1 MSPLTRRQTATA
13 LLGAAGTAFLPT
25 GFARAQAAPQIAP
38 VPDTAHEETDDQS
51 PTQVDTTASRNE
63 HMVLPV
69 SINGQGPF
77 RFMID
82 TGANVS
88 CVSTRLAEQLELA
101 AASPAK
107 VHTVVGVRSRPR
119 VVIPHLEI
127 GGRVRRTVRAPAL
140 SFRGVDIDGV
150 LGVDWL
156 RGQRLVLD
164 FKGQNLE
171 ITRSR
176 EEPAE
181 EGRVIVPARRRSGQ
195 LTIVDADMRGKRISA
210 MIDSGS
216 QVTVCN
222 AAMRR
227 LVANEQPSAEDLLQ
241 RVRLEAITGEAFW
254 GEMLYL
260 PFVRLGGLQL
270 GNVPVVHADLHVF
283 DLWDLNRAPTLVIG
297 MDLLTQFNAV
307 ALDYGRSVVR
317 FDISEDSPPVVA

>member
-1 MSPLTRRQTATA
+1 MTPLTRRQTATA
-13 LLGAAGTAFLPT
+13 LLGAAGTAFLPISL
-25 GFARAQAAPQIAP
+25 AHAQVATEAAPVA
-38 VPDTAHEETDDQS
+38 DESDNQS
-51 PTQVDTTASRNE
+51 PTQVDTSAGRNE

-88 CVSTRLAEQLELA
+88 CVSTRLAEQLSLE

-119 VVIPHLEI
+119 VMIPHLEI

-140 SFRGVDIDGV
+140 AFRGTDVDGV

-164 FKGQNLE
+164 FKRQNLE

-176 EEPAE
+176 DERAE

-195 LTIVDADMRGKRISA
+195 LTIVDADMRGKKISA

-227 LVANEQPSAEDLLQ
+227 LVANEQPSAEDQLQ

-254 GEMLYL
+254 GDMLYL

-283 DLWDLNRAPTLVIG
+283 DLWDLNKAPALVIG

-317 FDISEDSPPVVA
+317 FDISEDSPPVIA

>member
-1 MSPLTRRQTATA
+1 MLSLTRRQTAAT
-13 LLGAAGTAFLPT
+13 LLGAAGATLLPAS
-25 GFARAQAAPQIAP
+25 FAHSQEAP
-38 VPDTAHEETDDQS
+38 VVAEVVEDHP
-51 PTQVDTTASRNE
+51 PTQVQTAAGRNE
-63 HMVLPV
+63 HMILPV

-88 CVSTRLAEQLELA
+88 CVSQKLAEQLSLE
-101 AASPAK
+101 AASPAR

-119 VVIPHLEI
+119 VTISHLEI

-140 SFRGVDIDGV
+140 SFRGTDIDGL

-156 RGQRLVLD
+156 KGQRLVLD
-164 FKGQNLE
+164 FKRQNLE

-176 EEPAE
+176 TEHPE

-222 AAMRR
+222 AALRR
-227 LVANEQPSAEDLLQ
+227 LVEKEQPGEMGEALQ
-241 RVRLEAITGEAFW
+241 RVRLEAITGETFW
-254 GEMLYL
+254 GDMLYL

-283 DLWDLNRAPTLVIG
+283 DLWDLNTSPALVIG

-317 FDISEDSPPVVA
+317 FDISEASPAIA

>member
-1 MSPLTRRQTATA
+1 MSALTRRQTATA
-13 LLGAAGTAFLPT
+13 LLGAAGATLLPA
-25 GFARAQAAPQIAP
+25 GFARAQEV
-38 VPDTAHEETDDQS
+38 VPPAVGPHDEHDDLT
-51 PTQVDTTASRNE
+51 PTQVNTSAGRNE

-69 SINGQGPF
+69 TINGQGPF

-88 CVSTRLAEQLELA
+88 CVSVRLAEQLALEP
-101 AASPAK
+101 ASPAK

-119 VVIPHLEI
+119 VMIPHLEI

-140 SFRGVDIDGV
+140 SFRGTDVDGV

-156 RGQRLVLD
+156 RGQRLILD
-164 FKGQNLE
+164 FKSQNLE
-171 ITRSR
+171 IARSR

-222 AAMRR
+222 AALRR
-227 LVANEQPSAEDLLQ
+227 LVENEQPSGKDSLP

-254 GEMLYL
+254 GDMLYL

-283 DLWDLNRAPTLVIG
+283 NLWDLNKAPALVIG

-317 FDISEDSPPVVA
+317 FDISEDSPPVRT

>member
-1 MSPLTRRQTATA
+1 MLSLTRRQTATA
-13 LLGAAGTAFLPT
+13 LLGVAGASFLPAT
-25 GFARAQAAPQIAP
+25 FAHAQAAPSAP
-38 VPDTAHEETDDQS
+38 AEPQDTS
-51 PTQVDTTASRNE
+51 PTQVETSSGRYE

-88 CVSTRLAEQLELA
+88 CISQKLAEQLSLE
-101 AASPAK
+101 AASPAR

-119 VVIPHLEI
+119 VMIPHLEI

-140 SFRGVDIDGV
+140 SFRGTDVDGV

-164 FKGQNLE
+164 FKSQNLE

-176 EEPAE
+176 EERAE

-227 LVANEQPSAEDLLQ
+227 LVENEQPGRAEDLGQ
-241 RVRLEAITGEAFW
+241 RVRLEAITGESFY
-254 GEMLYL
+254 GDMLYL

-283 DLWDLNRAPTLVIG
+283 DLWDLNKAPALVIG
-297 MDLLTQFNAV
+297 MDLLTQFDAV

-317 FDISEDSPPVVA
+317 FDISETSPAIA